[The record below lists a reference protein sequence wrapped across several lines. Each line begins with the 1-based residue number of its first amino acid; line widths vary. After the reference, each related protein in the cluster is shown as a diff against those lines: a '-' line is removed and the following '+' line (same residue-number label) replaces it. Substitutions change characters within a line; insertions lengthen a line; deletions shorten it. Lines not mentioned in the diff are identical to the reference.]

1 MRQISKYI
9 LFLFFVINLNGQNSN
24 VIENDSLKNKSV
36 ESFRKEFWENLPNPT
51 GWTNDYENLFSEA
64 EKVNLDSIIREFER
78 ETTFEIGIATI
89 DSLKTSKEN
98 FDNLSLH
105 IAQTWGIGK
114 KDKDNG
120 ILIAISK
127 GHRRIRIENGNGIEL
142 IITEKETSEII
153 ENYFIPEFRK
163 GEYFNGTLNGLKAL
177 IKLLKS
183 KI

>member
-1 MRQISKYI
+1 MKQISKYI
-9 LFLFFVINLNGQNSN
+9 LLLFFAINLNAQNTEA
-24 VIENDSLKNKSV
+24 IKKDSLKNKSV
-36 ESFRKEFWENLPNPT
+36 ELFRKVFWENLPKPVS
-51 GWTNDYENLFSEA
+51 WTNDYENLYSDA
-64 EKVNLDSIIREFER
+64 EQTKLDSLITEFEK
-78 ETTFEIGIATI
+78 ETTFEIGIVTI
-89 DSLKTSKEN
+89 DTIKTSKEN

-127 GHRRIRIENGNGIEL
+127 GHRKIRIQNGNGIEK

-153 ENYFIPEFRK
+153 DNYFITEFRK
-163 GEYFNGTLNGLKAL
+163 GRYFDGTLNGLKEL

-183 KI
+183 KL